1 MQSGVCFFFLIYIL
15 SAGIY
20 WKQYDIISVYMIR
33 NRHIIC
39 ALPST
44 YKTTSADGCMN
55 PALRKMTL
63 RIRPAAIIPS
73 QCFFRWR
80 KCLGRSVKCCGQCHR
95 GLERC
100 AIHFP
105 ETAHRLGYDL
115 SIHFSKSD
123 HVFIAATHTGPHHVH
138 KHIIISTAGLN
149 RSQTYRDFQESQN
162 DAGQAQQYHLTGARL
177 FRNQTILTSRQVLQ
191 QIAGQ

>member
-1 MQSGVCFFFLIYIL
+1 MPTSAALPLSSLIIAFCPHSFNREMQSGVCFFFFFLIYIL

-123 HVFIAATHTGPHHVH
+123 HAFIAATHTGPYHVH
-138 KHIIISTAGLN
+138 KHVIISTAGQN
-149 RSQTYRDFQESQN
+149 RSQTYRDFQES
-162 DAGQAQQYHLTGARL
+162 
-177 FRNQTILTSRQVLQ
+177 
-191 QIAGQ
+191 